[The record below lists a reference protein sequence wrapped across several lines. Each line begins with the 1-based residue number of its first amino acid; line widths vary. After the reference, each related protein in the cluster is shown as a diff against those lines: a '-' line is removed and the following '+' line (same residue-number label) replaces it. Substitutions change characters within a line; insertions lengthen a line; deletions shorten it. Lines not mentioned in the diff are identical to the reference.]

1 MAANTPMIKHIIV
14 NNGLRS
20 KNLSK
25 KTPKNKPTKMHASKS
40 VAMLSGLGGLLLVI
54 LFHF

>member
-1 MAANTPMIKHIIV
+1 
-14 NNGLRS
+14 
-20 KNLSK
+20 
-25 KTPKNKPTKMHASKS
+25 MHASKS